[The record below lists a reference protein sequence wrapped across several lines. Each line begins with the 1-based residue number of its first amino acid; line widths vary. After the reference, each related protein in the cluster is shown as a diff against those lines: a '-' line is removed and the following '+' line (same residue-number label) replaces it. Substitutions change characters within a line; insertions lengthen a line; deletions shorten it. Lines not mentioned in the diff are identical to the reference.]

1 MGKLS
6 FCYFRISNLIKLMS
20 ANRILIS
27 SNTISYIVDNIF
39 ISLHIEMLFYVAN
52 IRVIRWKHHLQCS
65 ILQLCLLPILI
76 LSPLGEIA
84 PNGEDKEKSQA
95 TNEKKN
101 IL

>member
-1 MGKLS
+1 MGILS
-6 FCYFRISNLIKLMS
+6 FCYFRMSNLIKLMS

-65 ILQLCLLPILI
+65 ILQLCLGKRYPTLAGRLSSMLDTSTLP
-76 LSPLGEIA
+76 P
-84 PNGEDKEKSQA
+84 PNLDTFAIG
-95 TNEKKN
+95 
-101 IL
+101 

>member
-1 MGKLS
+1 MGILS

-52 IRVIRWKHHLQCS
+52 H
-65 ILQLCLLPILI
+65 
-76 LSPLGEIA
+76 
-84 PNGEDKEKSQA
+84 
-95 TNEKKN
+95 
-101 IL
+101 